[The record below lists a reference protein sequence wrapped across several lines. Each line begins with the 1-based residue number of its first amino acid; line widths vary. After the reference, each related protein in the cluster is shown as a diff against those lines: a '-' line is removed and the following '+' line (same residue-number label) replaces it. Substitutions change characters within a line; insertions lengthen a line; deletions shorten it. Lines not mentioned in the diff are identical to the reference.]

1 MKILPPKLYCRQW
14 EMKALS
20 TSESTYNEDEVT
32 LYWLVVATPKYRKE
46 RGDKIKAE
54 REDRKRSGQE
64 GWGWKT
70 WRRMVEDYIVTM
82 FMFIFQWNIELRR
95 VACCL
100 SFDLSWCTGKSVE
113 QTVSVPTTVILRHIT
128 YHHNN
133 NTRYRHCSL
142 SNARKGQGHKAQ
154 MSVLTDLLVLVTVCF
169 ITRGTQWLSPDGLSW
184 WL

>member
-1 MKILPPKLYCRQW
+1 MLCCLTAPAPTLSLNINHHYLHWVQGWAGKYCWHWHRSLLATGPVLGSVITHYYPFIATQ
-14 EMKALS
+14 ALLS
-20 TSESTYNEDEVT
+20 AVGNESFIFVSTYNEDEVT
-32 LYWLVVATPKYRKE
+32 LYWLVVARPKYRKE

-54 REDRKRSGQE
+54 REDRKGSGQE

-100 SFDLSWCTGKSVE
+100 SFEPMHREIVE

-128 YHHNN
+128 
-133 NTRYRHCSL
+133 
-142 SNARKGQGHKAQ
+142 
-154 MSVLTDLLVLVTVCF
+154 
-169 ITRGTQWLSPDGLSW
+169 
-184 WL
+184 